1 MPSGSLEQE
10 HLFYLF
16 LKFKIGFIDLQQIF
30 KKCPKHKKIC
40 PWDLPK
46 ILKVKIINYLVAC

>member
-30 KKCPKHKKIC
+30 KKCPKHKKKYALETC
-40 PWDLPK
+40 QK
-46 ILKVKIINYLVAC
+46 Y